1 MIVFVFSYASYAQSD
16 DSSDF
21 RKLLVGN
28 WKVDSTEI
36 TSQMNE
42 TFAVFTSDSIYVMR
56 IPFDY
61 YGLDT
66 INLRFKYTLKA
77 DEIKIYKTLTGEP
90 EIHKI
95 VRLTATELVLRHK
108 ENIYYRKLR

>member
-1 MIVFVFSYASYAQSD
+1 LLSSATIAQIDDPSD
-16 DSSDF
+16 Y

-42 TFAVFTSDSIYVMR
+42 TFAVFTDDSIYVMR

-95 VRLTATELVLRHK
+95 VKLTATELVLRHK
-108 ENIYYRKLR
+108 ENICYRKLR